1 MSSRTSV
8 RLILLKHKGPLTS
21 DMFLCILNNELTY
34 RVTKL
39 PSKPIYITTM
49 RQYKN
54 TSLFLT
60 AQAHR
65 NPNVKI

>member
-8 RLILLKHKGPLTS
+8 RLILLKHKGSLTP
-21 DMFLCILNNELTY
+21 DMVLCRLNNKLTY
-34 RVTKL
+34 GVTKL
-39 PSKPIYITTM
+39 PSKPRNMTTM
-49 RQYKN
+49 RQYQN
-54 TSLFLT
+54 TSSFSA